1 MGEAF
6 GIVDLIAQKGSC
18 YGVVRLLR
26 EKGP

>member
-6 GIVDLIAQKGSC
+6 GIVDLIAQKGSR

-26 EKGP
+26 EKVP

>member
-6 GIVDLIAQKGSC
+6 GIVDLIAQKVSR

-26 EKGP
+26 EKVP